1 MAGVVSG
8 MPWLWYVGQAGICI
22 EIVGA
27 GFGVWFAL
35 DTGRRWRKL
44 NPGSYGGM
52 GPGLAEMKAEFMSQ
66 FPKQLAAFGLIG
78 AGLVLQFVGN
88 FVN

>member
-1 MAGVVSG
+1 MGY
-8 MPWLWYVGQAGICI
+8 LWYVGQAGICI

-35 DTGRRWRKL
+35 DTRLRWRKL

-52 GPGLAEMKAEFMSQ
+52 GEGLAEMKVEFLSQ
-66 FPKQLAAFGLIG
+66 YPKQLAAFGLLAIG
-78 AGLVLQFVGN
+78 LALQFIGN
-88 FVN
+88 FAP